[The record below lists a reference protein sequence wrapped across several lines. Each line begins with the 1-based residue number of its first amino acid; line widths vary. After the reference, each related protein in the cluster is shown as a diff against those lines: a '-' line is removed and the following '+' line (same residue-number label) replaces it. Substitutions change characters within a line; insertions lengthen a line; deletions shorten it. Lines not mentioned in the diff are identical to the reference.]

1 MSESTSTS
9 PEGPVE
15 ELKDSGR
22 PASRRSESLFG
33 PFILIGLGIYF
44 LLDNLDVLPEL
55 NWGAALRLWPLLLI
69 FWGLNIIV
77 RQFSRPLGTFLS
89 ALVALLALATF
100 GSVLLFSARLPFLE
114 RLGGVEAADLQRE
127 HIAFPAEGVEAADV
141 TLDFSFPS
149 VELDALEDSGQLIE
163 GDVTYLGQL
172 AFEPGVS
179 DGRAHV
185 NLATTS
191 SSNGPFFWLN
201 PSNWGDLSD
210 SAWRLGLNPNVE
222 TNLVLNLA
230 SGSAQIDLSELMLSD
245 LTIEGGS
252 GSANVSLP
260 GGDYDIVY
268 DVASGSVVLT
278 LPADGRHTVTID
290 GGSGSLNIILPAGM
304 EARIEAE
311 DGSGSFHVPD
321 RLEQVSG
328 ERGSDEGVW
337 ETAGYEDAADR
348 LDIFIDAGS
357 GSVNVDEE

>member
-22 PASRRSESLFG
+22 PSSRRSESLFG
-33 PFILIGLGIYF
+33 PFILIGLGVYF
-44 LLDNLDVLPEL
+44 LLDNLNVLPEL

-77 RQFSRPLGTFLS
+77 RQFSRPFGTFLS

-100 GSVLLFSARLPFLE
+100 GSVLLFSSQFPFLE
-114 RLGGVEAADLQRE
+114 RLSGGGTADLQRE
-127 HIAFPAEGVEAADV
+127 HIAFPAEGAQAADV

-149 VELDALEDSGQLIE
+149 VELYALEDSSQLIE
-163 GDVTYLGQL
+163 GDVSYTGGLT
-172 AFEPGVS
+172 FETGVS
-179 DGRAHV
+179 DGRAQV
-185 NLATTS
+185 NLATTAS
-191 SSNGPFFWLN
+191 SSGPFFWLN
-201 PSNWGDLSD
+201 PSNWGDISD
-210 SAWRLGLNPNVE
+210 SAWRLGLNPIVLTDLN
-222 TNLVLNLA
+222 LNLA
-230 SGSAQIDLSELMLSD
+230 SGSAQIDLSELSLSD

-260 GGDYDIVY
+260 GGDYDVVY

-278 LPADGRHTVTID
+278 LPADGRHTITID
-290 GGSGSLNIILPAGM
+290 GGSGSLNLILPAGM
-304 EARIEAE
+304 VARIEAE
-311 DGSGSFHVPD
+311 DGSGGFNLPD
-321 RLEQVSG
+321 RFDRVSG